1 MSVRPVEPIV
11 LRARAEYLEMPGL
24 CLTEAQARRL
34 WHLDQVAC
42 RHVLATLVE
51 GGFLRQTSRGEYI
64 RAYVGLPATDALRAP
79 GTDGR

>member
-64 RAYVGLPATDALRAP
+64 RAYVGLPATETRQAP
-79 GTDGR
+79 GADGR